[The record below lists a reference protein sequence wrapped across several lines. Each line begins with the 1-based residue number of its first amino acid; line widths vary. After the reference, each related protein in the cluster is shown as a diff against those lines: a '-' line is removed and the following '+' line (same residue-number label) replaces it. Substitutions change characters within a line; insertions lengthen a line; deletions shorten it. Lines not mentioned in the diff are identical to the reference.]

1 MLWRVSG
8 VIWGRKWVM
17 VAATFRPWHQART
30 SAVGMLF
37 RSAQADQTDS
47 TATVESTSVPS
58 MSKRT
63 AWKSASRGSVRVIV
77 ISVLP
82 G

>member
-1 MLWRVSG
+1 MGQEMGDGRGHVPAMAPGQDISG
-8 VIWGRKWVM
+8 GD
-17 VAATFRPWHQART
+17 
-30 SAVGMLF
+30 MLF

>member
-1 MLWRVSG
+1 MG
-8 VIWGRKWVM
+8 QEMGDGRGHVPAM
-17 VAATFRPWHQART
+17 APGQT

>member
-1 MLWRVSG
+1 MG
-8 VIWGRKWVM
+8 QEMGDGRGHVPAM
-17 VAATFRPWHQART
+17 T

-63 AWKSASRGSVRVIV
+63 A
-77 ISVLP
+77 
-82 G
+82 